1 MIFIFCVVPKNIV
14 CVLTDKSS
22 VIWKVVN
29 SLRKHTV
36 QVNFIDN
43 NAANEPTVS
52 TFMRARDLLISQQII
67 DSL

>member
-1 MIFIFCVVPKNIV
+1 MIFIFCVIPKNILRV
-14 CVLTDKSS
+14 PTDRSS
-22 VIWKVVN
+22 MTWKVVN

-36 QVNFIDN
+36 QVNFSDD
-43 NAANEPTVS
+43 NAA